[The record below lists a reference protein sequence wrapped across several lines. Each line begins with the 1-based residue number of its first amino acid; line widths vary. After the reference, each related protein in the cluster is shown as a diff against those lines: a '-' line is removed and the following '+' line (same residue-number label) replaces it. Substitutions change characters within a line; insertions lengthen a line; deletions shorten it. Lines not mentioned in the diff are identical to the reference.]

1 MNEAFPT
8 PNTFLLEGAPVSMT
22 KKMCVCVE
30 IQGVFF
36 GLAGQVDGGKKQ
48 QKLAFNYGLPGITVN
63 KCVLQAFEG
72 GFWGNVVPV

>member
-1 MNEAFPT
+1 
-8 PNTFLLEGAPVSMT
+8 MT

-72 GFWGNVVPV
+72 GF